1 MTTGHH
7 PSRRRFL
14 QAGTVA
20 ALAAN
25 AFTRRSSAAVPSP
38 EGKYNIVYLHSHDSG
53 RYLRPYGYDVPTPN
67 LNRLAKQ
74 GVLFRNMHSAAP
86 TCSPSRAALL
96 TGQTPHAAGMLGL
109 AHLGWSL
116 NDYKQHLLYTL
127 REHGYISALAGVQ
140 HVAADPSL
148 IGYDEILPH
157 ATTSARDVAPAA
169 AKFLHRKADKPF
181 FLDVGFFETHREFPE
196 PVDNPD
202 YIQPPVPLPDAPE
215 TRRDMAGFHAS
226 ARIMDKGVGEVL
238 DALESAGL
246 AENTLV
252 ISTTDHGIAFPNMK
266 CSLRDTGTGIS
277 LIMRGPGIFAKPQ
290 VTDVL
295 LSNIDVFPTVCDY
308 LGIQHP
314 AWLTGK
320 SFLPVIQGESKQV
333 NEAVFAE
340 VTYHAAYE
348 PKRSVRTTGWKYIR
362 HFDSRPNVVLPNCD
376 DGYSKAYWMTHGW
389 KSLPSVTHEELYDLT
404 FDPNEQNNLEASKEP
419 RAQEALRNLRDRL
432 DGWMK
437 QTNDPLLRGPVPL
450 VQGGHIMPQDA
461 DSPKGLSRYVPRTL
475 K

>member
-1 MTTGHH
+1 MTTNNP

-14 QAGTVA
+14 QTGAVA
-20 ALAAN
+20 AFAAG
-25 AFTRRSSAAVPSP
+25 AFTRKSAAAAPSTD
-38 EGKYNIVYLHSHDSG
+38 GKYNIVYLHSHDSG
-53 RYLRPYGYDVPTPN
+53 RYLKPYGHDVPTPQ

-96 TGQTPHAAGMLGL
+96 TGQSSHASGMLGL

-116 NDYKQHLLYTL
+116 NNYKQHILHTL
-127 REHGYISALAGVQ
+127 REYGYISALAGVQ
-140 HVAADPSL
+140 HVAADPSV
-148 IGYDEILPH
+148 IGYDQLLPH
-157 ATTSARDVAPAA
+157 ATTSAKDVAPAA
-169 AKFLHRKADKPF
+169 VKFLRSKPDKPF

-202 YIQPPVPLPDAPE
+202 YIQPPAPLPDAPE
-215 TRRDMAGFHAS
+215 TRLDMARFHAS
-226 ARIMDKGVGEVL
+226 ARILDKGVGEVL
-238 DALESAGL
+238 EALESTGL

-290 VTDVL
+290 VTDAL
-295 LSNIDVFPTVCDY
+295 LSNIDVFPTLCDY
-308 LGIQHP
+308 LGIPHP

-320 SFLPVIQGESKQV
+320 SFMPILQGGNREI
-333 NEAVFAE
+333 NDAVFSE

-348 PKRSVRTTGWKYIR
+348 PKRAVRTTRWKYIR
-362 HFDSRPNVVLPNCD
+362 HFDDRPNVVLPNCD
-376 DGYSKAYWMTHGW
+376 DGYSKNFWMDSGW
-389 KSLPSVTHEELYDLT
+389 KALPSVSHEELYDLI
-404 FDPNEQNNLEASKEP
+404 FDPNEQNNLATSAEP
-419 RAQEALRNLRDRL
+419 RAKAALQELRGRL
-432 DGWMK
+432 DSWME
-437 QTNDPLLRGPVPL
+437 QTNDPLLHGPVPL

-461 DSPKGLSRYVPRTL
+461 DSPKGLSRYVPQTL